1 MAYELT
7 NWSNVS
13 NMRDFLAVANT
24 TTAGWFWNVISLMF
38 FIIIFITMSM
48 AAGYEVA
55 IMAAAFIGLIIQI
68 LLVYLGL
75 GSMLILGG
83 YVAILL
89 LMFIYITWRNKYD

>member
-1 MAYELT
+1 
-7 NWSNVS
+7 
-13 NMRDFLAVANT
+13 
-24 TTAGWFWNVISLMF
+24 
-38 FIIIFITMSM
+38 M